1 MKFDKSKILT
11 SAISILTLINITFA
25 DAKTDKNVDKSHKTI
40 NQQSATNNSF
50 EELLHSTPGV
60 LVNRVVASVNG
71 EPILESD
78 LKIAMVYFGTKDAK
92 LALKRLIDIYLIYQY
107 LSENHMATPESFLD
121 QTIKDL
127 ASQNNLTVEQLYEEL
142 KKQGISP
149 KEFRDFLRKEILAT
163 AGFGEYLRK
172 AVKITP
178 SDIELLKLKYGKPK
192 IERDIELLIVPKKD
206 KDKLSKLLNNTT
218 SLQTIAS
225 RLNLT
230 PQELEVAKGD
240 LKKNLDEQVWK
251 ASKGDIVFAEGKNNI
266 YIAKVKNIKLVYKN
280 IDLDKLKKKL
290 LEEKMKKKY
299 DEILHKLKKESYIKV
314 YLQ

>member
-1 MKFDKSKILT
+1 MKFYKSKILI
-11 SAISILTLINITFA
+11 SAIFMLTLTNITFA
-25 DAKTDKNVDKSHKTI
+25 NTKIDKNVDKSHNTI
-40 NQQSATNNSF
+40 NQQNNTNNSF

-71 EPILESD
+71 EPILQSD

-107 LSENHMATPESFLD
+107 LSENHMATPESFLE
-121 QTIKDL
+121 QTIKDM
-127 ASQNNLTVEQLYEEL
+127 ASQNNITVEQLYEEL

-206 KDKLSKLLNNTT
+206 KDKLSKILNNTT
-218 SLQTIAS
+218 SLKTIADK
-225 RLNLT
+225 LNLT

-251 ASKGDIVFAEGKNNI
+251 ASKGDMVFAEGKNNI
-266 YIAKVKNIKLVYKN
+266 YVAKVKNIKLVYQN